1 MKKGFRILKFKKD
14 RPFLEVKEI
23 NKSFDGRPILK
34 KLSLRVF
41 PGECV
46 GVLGPNGCGKTTLFS
61 ICIGE
66 QNPEGGKI
74 YLNNKAID
82 QIPMHLRSKEGL
94 GYLPQQRSVFN
105 MSVYDNIIGIAQI
118 SIKDSQMQKEVTEK
132 LLDEF
137 KKRLEEQKER
147 HEGGDKWVGT
157 GGTSPY
163 GNSGMNPE
171 GIRVGGEGGK
181 GKAAKVWEARDFK
194 NLDDDVELGTRNMK
208 VALRRLRKLIRDS
221 ADEEFDLDNTISS
234 TAKKAGLL
242 DVKFRPEKR
251 NAVKVLVLFDVGG
264 SMDPHIRV
272 CEELFSAAKTE
283 FKNLEYFYF
292 HNFIYETVWK
302 DNRRRQNERVYTE
315 DIIHKYS
322 ADYKIIFV
330 GDATMAPYEITNPG
344 GSIEHWNEE
353 AGALWMKRMV
363 GIYDKLVWLNP
374 VPKEHWEYSASVEL
388 TRSLVEDNMFP
399 LTIRGLEESM
409 AYLSK

>member
-1 MKKGFRILKFKKD
+1 MFISLFNTLKATGVPVSLRELLDLIGAVDKGLAFADMDQFYYLSRAILVKDEKHYDKFD
-14 RPFLEVKEI
+14 RAFDIYFKGIETLDDILEMLIPEEWLKAEFEKHLTEEELKEI
-23 NKSFDGRPILK
+23 KS
-34 KLSLRVF
+34 
-41 PGECV
+41 
-46 GVLGPNGCGKTTLFS
+46 LG
-61 ICIGE
+61 
-66 QNPEGGKI
+66 
-74 YLNNKAID
+74 
-82 QIPMHLRSKEGL
+82 GL
-94 GYLPQQRSVFN
+94 
-105 MSVYDNIIGIAQI
+105 
-118 SIKDSQMQKEVTEK
+118 EK
-132 LLDEF
+132 LLAEF
-137 KKRLEEQKER
+137 KKKLEEQEER
-147 HEGGDKWVGT
+147 HEGGSKQIGT
-157 GGTSPY
+157 GGTSPF
-163 GNSGMNPE
+163 GNSGENPE

-181 GKAAKVWEARDFK
+181 GKAAKIWEARDFK

-221 ADEEFDLDNTISS
+221 ANEEFDLDNTISS

-264 SMDPHIRV
+264 SMDPHIKI

-302 DNRRRQNERVYTE
+302 DNRRRQNERIYTE

-363 GIYDKLVWLNP
+363 GVYDKLIWLNP
-374 VPKEHWEYSASVEL
+374 VPEEHWEYSASVEL

>member
-1 MKKGFRILKFKKD
+1 MFISLFNTLKATGVPVSLRELLDLIGAVDKGLAFANMDEFYYLSRAILVKDEKHYDKFD
-14 RPFLEVKEI
+14 RAFDIYFKGIESLDDILEMLIPDEWLKAEFEKHLTEEELKEI
-23 NKSFDGRPILK
+23 KS
-34 KLSLRVF
+34 
-41 PGECV
+41 
-46 GVLGPNGCGKTTLFS
+46 LG
-61 ICIGE
+61 
-66 QNPEGGKI
+66 
-74 YLNNKAID
+74 
-82 QIPMHLRSKEGL
+82 GL
-94 GYLPQQRSVFN
+94 
-105 MSVYDNIIGIAQI
+105 
-118 SIKDSQMQKEVTEK
+118 EK
-132 LLDEF
+132 LLAEF
-137 KKRLEEQKER
+137 KKKLEEQDER
-147 HEGGDKWVGT
+147 HEGGSKYIGT
-157 GGTSPY
+157 GGTSPF
-163 GNSGMNPE
+163 GNSGENPE

-251 NAVKVLVLFDVGG
+251 NAVKVIVLFDVGG
-264 SMDPHIRV
+264 SMDPHMKI

-302 DNRRRQNERVYTE
+302 DNRRRQNERIYTE

-374 VPKEHWEYSASVEL
+374 VPEEHWEYSASVEL

-409 AYLSK
+409 SYLSK

>member
-1 MKKGFRILKFKKD
+1 MFISLFNTLKATGVPVSLRELLDLIGAVDKGLAFANMDEFYYLSRAILVKDEKHYDKFD
-14 RPFLEVKEI
+14 RAFDIYFKGIESLDDILEMLIPDEWLKAEFEKHLTEEELKEI
-23 NKSFDGRPILK
+23 KS
-34 KLSLRVF
+34 
-41 PGECV
+41 
-46 GVLGPNGCGKTTLFS
+46 LG
-61 ICIGE
+61 
-66 QNPEGGKI
+66 
-74 YLNNKAID
+74 
-82 QIPMHLRSKEGL
+82 GL
-94 GYLPQQRSVFN
+94 
-105 MSVYDNIIGIAQI
+105 
-118 SIKDSQMQKEVTEK
+118 EK
-132 LLDEF
+132 LLAEF
-137 KKRLEEQKER
+137 KKKLEEQDER
-147 HEGGDKWVGT
+147 HEGGSKYIGT
-157 GGTSPY
+157 GGTSPF
-163 GNSGMNPE
+163 GNSGENPE

-251 NAVKVLVLFDVGG
+251 NAVKVIVLFDVGG
-264 SMDPHIRV
+264 SMDPHIKI

-302 DNRRRQNERVYTE
+302 DNRRRQNERIYTE

-330 GDATMAPYEITNPG
+330 GDATMAPYESTNPG

-374 VPKEHWEYSASVEL
+374 VPEEHWEYSASVEL

-409 AYLSK
+409 SYLSK

>member
-1 MKKGFRILKFKKD
+1 MFISLFNTLKATGVPVSLRELLDLIGAVDKGLAFANMDEFYYLSRAILVKDEKHYDKFD
-14 RPFLEVKEI
+14 RAFDIYFKGIESLDDILEMLIPDEWLKAEFEKHLTEEELKEI
-23 NKSFDGRPILK
+23 KS
-34 KLSLRVF
+34 
-41 PGECV
+41 
-46 GVLGPNGCGKTTLFS
+46 LG
-61 ICIGE
+61 
-66 QNPEGGKI
+66 
-74 YLNNKAID
+74 
-82 QIPMHLRSKEGL
+82 GL
-94 GYLPQQRSVFN
+94 
-105 MSVYDNIIGIAQI
+105 
-118 SIKDSQMQKEVTEK
+118 EK
-132 LLDEF
+132 LLAEF
-137 KKRLEEQKER
+137 KKKLEEQDER
-147 HEGGDKWVGT
+147 HEGGSKYIGT
-157 GGTSPY
+157 GGTSPF
-163 GNSGMNPE
+163 GNSGENPE

-251 NAVKVLVLFDVGG
+251 NAVKVIVLFDVGG
-264 SMDPHIRV
+264 SMDPHIKI

-302 DNRRRQNERVYTE
+302 DNRRRQNERIYTE

-374 VPKEHWEYSASVEL
+374 VPEEHWEYSASVEL

-409 AYLSK
+409 SYLSK

>member
-1 MKKGFRILKFKKD
+1 MFISLFNILKATGVPVSLRELLDLIGAVDKGLAFADMDQFYYLSRAILVKDEKHYDKFDRAFDIYFKGIETLD
-14 RPFLEVKEI
+14 DILEMLIPEEWLKAEFEKHLTEEELKEI
-23 NKSFDGRPILK
+23 KS
-34 KLSLRVF
+34 
-41 PGECV
+41 
-46 GVLGPNGCGKTTLFS
+46 LG
-61 ICIGE
+61 
-66 QNPEGGKI
+66 
-74 YLNNKAID
+74 
-82 QIPMHLRSKEGL
+82 GL
-94 GYLPQQRSVFN
+94 
-105 MSVYDNIIGIAQI
+105 
-118 SIKDSQMQKEVTEK
+118 EK
-132 LLDEF
+132 LLAEF
-137 KKRLEEQKER
+137 KKKLEEQEER
-147 HEGGDKWVGT
+147 HEGGSKQIGT
-157 GGTSPY
+157 GGTSPF
-163 GNSGMNPE
+163 GNSGENPE

-181 GKAAKVWEARDFK
+181 GKAAKIWEARDFK

-221 ADEEFDLDNTISS
+221 ANEEFDLDNTISS

-264 SMDPHIRV
+264 SMDPHIKI

-302 DNRRRQNERVYTE
+302 DNRRRQNERIYTE

-363 GIYDKLVWLNP
+363 GIYDKLIWLNP
-374 VPKEHWEYSASVEL
+374 VPEEHWEYSASVEL

>member
-1 MKKGFRILKFKKD
+1 MFISLFNTLKATGVPVSLRELLDLIGAVDKGLAFANMDEFYYLSRAILVKDEKHYDKFD
-14 RPFLEVKEI
+14 RAFDIYFKGIESLDDILEMLIPDEWLKAEFEKHLTEEELKEI
-23 NKSFDGRPILK
+23 KS
-34 KLSLRVF
+34 
-41 PGECV
+41 
-46 GVLGPNGCGKTTLFS
+46 LG
-61 ICIGE
+61 
-66 QNPEGGKI
+66 
-74 YLNNKAID
+74 
-82 QIPMHLRSKEGL
+82 GL
-94 GYLPQQRSVFN
+94 
-105 MSVYDNIIGIAQI
+105 
-118 SIKDSQMQKEVTEK
+118 EK
-132 LLDEF
+132 LLAEF
-137 KKRLEEQKER
+137 KKKLEEQDER
-147 HEGGDKWVGT
+147 HEGGSKYIGT
-157 GGTSPY
+157 GGTSSF
-163 GNSGMNPE
+163 GNSGENPE

-251 NAVKVLVLFDVGG
+251 NAVKVIVLFDVGG
-264 SMDPHIRV
+264 SMDPHIKI

-302 DNRRRQNERVYTE
+302 DNRRRQNERIYTE

-374 VPKEHWEYSASVEL
+374 VPEEHWEYSASVEL

-409 AYLSK
+409 SYLSK

>member
-1 MKKGFRILKFKKD
+1 MFISLFNTLKATGVPVSLRELLDLIGAVDKGLAFADMDQFYYLSRAILVKDEKHYDKFD
-14 RPFLEVKEI
+14 RAFDIYFKGIETLDDILEMLIPEEWLKAEFEKHLTEEELKEI
-23 NKSFDGRPILK
+23 KS
-34 KLSLRVF
+34 
-41 PGECV
+41 
-46 GVLGPNGCGKTTLFS
+46 LG
-61 ICIGE
+61 
-66 QNPEGGKI
+66 
-74 YLNNKAID
+74 
-82 QIPMHLRSKEGL
+82 GL
-94 GYLPQQRSVFN
+94 
-105 MSVYDNIIGIAQI
+105 
-118 SIKDSQMQKEVTEK
+118 EK
-132 LLDEF
+132 RLAEF
-137 KKRLEEQKER
+137 KKKLEEQEER
-147 HEGGDKWVGT
+147 HEGGSKQIGT
-157 GGTSPY
+157 GGTSPF
-163 GNSGMNPE
+163 GNSGENPE

-181 GKAAKVWEARDFK
+181 GKAAKIWEARDFK

-221 ADEEFDLDNTISS
+221 ANEEFDLDNTISS

-264 SMDPHIRV
+264 SMDPHIKI

-302 DNRRRQNERVYTE
+302 DNRRRQNERIYTE

-363 GIYDKLVWLNP
+363 GIYDKLIWLNP
-374 VPKEHWEYSASVEL
+374 VPEEHWEYSASVEL